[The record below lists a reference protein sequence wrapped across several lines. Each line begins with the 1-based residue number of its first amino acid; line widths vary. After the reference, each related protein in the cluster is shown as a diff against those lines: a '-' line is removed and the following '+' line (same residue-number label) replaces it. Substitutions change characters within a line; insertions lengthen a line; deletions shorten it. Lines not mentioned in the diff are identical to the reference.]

1 MSQDLCHG
9 VGKQQSAQKKTK
21 ANWVTFLFRRNPR
34 NQYLLRITSH
44 MSLEHNYKSINI
56 LPDLFL

>member
-1 MSQDLCHG
+1 MSQDLCRG

-34 NQYLLRITSH
+34 NQLLI
-44 MSLEHNYKSINI
+44 ENYQPYVIGT
-56 LPDLFL
+56 